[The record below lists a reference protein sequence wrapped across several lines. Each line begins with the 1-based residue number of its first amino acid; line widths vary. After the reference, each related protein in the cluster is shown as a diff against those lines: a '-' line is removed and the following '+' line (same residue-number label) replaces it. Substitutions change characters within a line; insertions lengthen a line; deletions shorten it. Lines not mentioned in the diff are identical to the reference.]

1 MSYKFIKEF
10 VIVNNEEFKF
20 GYENESNKSNE
31 LIKALTIFIDQ
42 WINLEIYG

>member
-20 GYENESNKSNE
+20 GYKNESNE